1 MTFWTI
7 ATNDLKI
14 TFKDKMFFFWLLV
27 FPLLFS
33 VVFSLAFPESSSEE
47 RKVTLNVFDED
58 KGLLSRALITELSS
72 EKYAVRVVEDESES
86 ETRILIIP
94 ENFTQ
99 NILAGQKAELILEKE
114 SGSYMEASQA
124 AYANVLKAIIKILTK
139 IVIIAPQ
146 DRKDLEARYDQH
158 QIKRLI
164 SLRAER
170 AGEIRTIPAGFNHTI
185 PAMSVMFILFTVL
198 MYGGINLLQERREGQ
213 LERIYLSPAT
223 FMTIISGKW
232 FSRLVLGML
241 QIVIL
246 FLVGKILFKIYLGP
260 SLLGLF
266 LVALFFCGTI
276 AGMSILLGSFI
287 RKEEILVVFN
297 ILFANIMASLGGCW
311 WPIELVPKGVR
322 SISYVF
328 PTGWAMDAFHKL
340 LYFGQDLEAIG
351 LNILILFLFTL
362 VFLVLAVKFFKLR
375 RA

>member
-1 MTFWTI
+1 
-7 ATNDLKI
+7 
-14 TFKDKMFFFWLLV
+14 MFFFWLLV

-33 VVFSLAFPESSSEE
+33 VIFSLAFPESSPEE
-47 RKVTLNVFDED
+47 RKVTLNVLD
-58 KGLLSRALITELSS
+58 KDKDILSQALIEELTS
-72 EKYAVRVVEDESES
+72 EKYAVNVLKDAVEGK
-86 ETRILIIP
+86 TRILIIP
-94 ENFTQ
+94 ENFTRD
-99 NILAGQKAELILEKE
+99 ILAGQKAELILEKE

-124 AYANVLKAIIKILTK
+124 AYANILKAIIKILTK
-139 IVIIAPQ
+139 IVSIDPQ
-146 DRKDLEARYDQH
+146 DAQDLEARYDQH
-158 QIKRLI
+158 KLRRLI

-170 AGEIRTIPAGFNHTI
+170 AGQIRTIPSGFNHTI

-198 MYGGINLLQERREGQ
+198 MYGGINLLQERRKGQ

-223 FMTIISGKW
+223 FTTIISGKW
-232 FSRLVLGML
+232 LSRLVLGML
-241 QIVIL
+241 QIGIL

-260 SLLGLF
+260 SFLGLF

-311 WPIELVPKGVR
+311 WPIELVPRGVR
-322 SISYVF
+322 SISYIF

-340 LYFGQDLEAIG
+340 IFFGQNLDSIL
-351 LNILILFLFTL
+351 LNILILILFSF
-362 VFLVLAVKFFKLR
+362 VFLILAVKFFKLR